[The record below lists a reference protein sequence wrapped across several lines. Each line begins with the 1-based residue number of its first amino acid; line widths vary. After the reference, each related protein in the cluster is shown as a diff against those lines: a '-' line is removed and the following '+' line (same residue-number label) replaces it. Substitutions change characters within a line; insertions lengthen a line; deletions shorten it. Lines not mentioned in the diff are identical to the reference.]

1 MRVETAGPEK
11 GSVACGLGVGPVGGL
26 FRSIRGQGYP
36 MNITAQDVTLFVS
49 EKNEIDILLSAL
61 FKRARARPGFTPPGP
76 EHAPETFIL
85 LLPGARG
92 ESTTRIVSRYC

>member
-1 MRVETAGPEK
+1 
-11 GSVACGLGVGPVGGL
+11 
-26 FRSIRGQGYP
+26 

-92 ESTTRIVSRYC
+92 ESTTRIVSRYCYGFSTARAVSHMQHQYHNSSETK